1 MPAKK
6 HDFTGTEIKAGLL
19 VLVSLAVMGIFLAAI
34 TGMRPPEE
42 TNTFYATFTS
52 TSGLNRSADVRFGGT
67 KVGKVVDIALDPGD
81 QSRLRVEAQVRK
93 DVPVNKMSRAYITQ
107 ATLTSEMHL
116 EITTGE
122 KEAPLLE
129 SGAVIEE
136 GAGGLFGQAEGLAE
150 DVGKTIKM
158 VNELLGVEKAKEKEA
173 RGEGEMVTVP
183 DLFQNLDDV
192 LKKGQGLVGDV
203 RDVVA
208 ERKGDVEGIMKKVQ
222 EVEDSATKLLAD
234 VNDVLAENRES
245 ISGTFSGVDKIIEDA
260 QPIVERVANLSG
272 KLEELADSLQGTL
285 DNAQSLTDHAG
296 GIMADNRPAIEE
308 IVLDL
313 RETVRNLKTF
323 SRTMAEQPQ
332 AVIRGKNPEG
342 RK

>member
-19 VLVSLAVMGIFLAAI
+19 VLVSFAMLGVFLAAI

-42 TNTFYATFTS
+42 TNTFYVKFTD

-67 KVGKVVDIALDPGD
+67 KVGKVVEIALDPED
-81 QSRLRVEAQVRK
+81 HSKLRVEAQVHK
-93 DVPVNKMSRAYITQ
+93 DVPVNKKSEAFITQ
-107 ATLTSEMHL
+107 TTLTSEMHL

-122 KEAPLLE
+122 KGAEILQ
-129 SGAVIEE
+129 SGGEIEQ
-136 GAGGLFGQAEGLAE
+136 GAGGLFGQAEGLAQ

-158 VNELLGVEKAKEKEA
+158 VNEILGVDKAKEKEA

-183 DLFQNLDDV
+183 DLFESLDV
-192 LKKGQGLVGDV
+192 ALKKGQGLVGDV

-222 EVEDSATKLLAD
+222 EVEDSAKKLLDD

-245 ISGTFSGVDKIIEDA
+245 IQGAVSGVDAIIADA
-260 QPIVERVANLSG
+260 EPIVARVSDLSG

-285 DNAQSLTDHAG
+285 DNAQSVTGEAG
-296 GIMADNRPAIEE
+296 GMVSDNRPVVED

-332 AVIRGKNPEG
+332 AVIRGKSPEG